1 MNLLEVLAEDV
12 KRGVRI
18 LCGMANMVVGAYNCV
33 YRFYWAVSQNIVVI
47 GKLCGMGGLFFII
60 KRGLNVEELYER
72 EKQQKEDAE
81 EKNGRLQSEL
91 DKARHK
97 VLVVRMNSEFQATI
111 INYTYDTNL
120 CNTYNL
126 FDDKMEELIH
136 KCNQL
141 RINKEIEF
149 GKRDTLV

>member
-1 MNLLEVLAEDV
+1 MNLFELLAEDF
-12 KRGVRI
+12 KRGVR
-18 LCGMANMVVGAYNCV
+18 LLSGMANMAVGGYNCM
-33 YRFYWAVSQNIVVI
+33 YRAYWAVSQHIGVI

-60 KRGLNVEELYER
+60 KRGVNLEELYER

-81 EKNGRLQSEL
+81 EKNRRLSREL
-91 DKARHK
+91 DKARHN
-97 VLVVRMNSEFQATI
+97 VLVVRMNSEFHSTLI
-111 INYTYDTNL
+111 KYTYDTNL

-136 KCNQL
+136 NCNQL

-149 GKRDTLV
+149 GKRDTL

>member
-1 MNLLEVLAEDV
+1 MNLLELLAEDV
-12 KRGVRI
+12 KQGVRI
-18 LCGMANMVVGAYNCV
+18 LRGMVNMVVWAYTCL
-33 YRFYWAVSQNIVVI
+33 YRAYWAVSQNIIVI

-60 KRGLNVEELYER
+60 KRRTTLEELYER

-81 EKNGRLQSEL
+81 ETNGRLRSEL
-91 DKARHK
+91 DKVRHK

-111 INYTYDTNL
+111 VNYTYDTNL

-126 FDDKMEELIH
+126 FDDKMNELIH

-149 GKRDTLV
+149 GKRGTL